1 MPGVIGV
8 LQAVEVV
15 KVLTGVGEPL
25 AGRLLVMD
33 AARGTFRTVKLR
45 GRDPSCAACGSAPTA
60 RDVAGYD
67 YRAFTGQ
74 DMTEGRAPDVH
85 VLPASERVSPEA
97 LRDAMAQ
104 GGAGGGGN
112 EPDAT
117 AAESAERDVDKGA
130 GPTVSAASLGTA
142 LRHAA
147 SAGRPVVLD
156 VRPACQFAIARLA
169 GSVSAPLSGLWAAAR
184 DAAKQAAASPG
195 LLETPLVALCRRGN
209 DSQLAVLML
218 REAGF
223 AHVTD
228 VAGGLEA
235 WRATVDPTFPD
246 H

>member
-1 MPGVIGV
+1 
-8 LQAVEVV
+8 
-15 KVLTGVGEPL
+15 
-25 AGRLLVMD
+25 
-33 AARGTFRTVKLR
+33 
-45 GRDPSCAACGSAPTA
+45 
-60 RDVAGYD
+60 
-67 YRAFTGQ
+67 
-74 DMTEGRAPDVH
+74 MTEGRAPDVH

-184 DAAKQAAASPG
+184 DAAKQVRGCGFVAEQVCLAGAVVLDVRLVTGMALYTETHTRTHRHTSTHTLATLWPLQAAASPG